1 MSRKDFIKEFDKF
14 IEGKNINSDDDFD
27 NVFDEFMKQQKI
39 IPYEALSEDDAED
52 SYDYLELAES
62 ALTKKQALKYA
73 KKAVQLDPDNIDAQI
88 TVARL
93 TANTNEALL
102 KKLRELIDAANI
114 KMEADGWFSDE
125 YIGEFWGFHET
136 RPYMRLRT
144 EYLDVLIDCSML
156 GLAVKECKDLLR
168 LCEND
173 NLGIR
178 YRLMHLFVYF
188 EDEKSALELLSKY
201 DEKSTMFLLPLSILY
216 YKLGD
221 LNKSTK
227 YLKELKSVNKDTV
240 KFFDTVSKECFD
252 DSLDEMGEY
261 GYRPFTIEEFA
272 VELDENAFLFIG
284 IPQYF
289 RWATKKLSTNE
300 KR

>member
-14 IEGKNINSDDDFD
+14 VEGKNINSDDDFD
-27 NVFDEFMKQQKI
+27 NIFDEFLKQHKI
-39 IPYEALSEDDAED
+39 IPYETLSEEDAED

-62 ALTKKQALKYA
+62 APTKKQALKYA

-88 TVARL
+88 TFAQL

-144 EYLDVLIDCSML
+144 EYLDVLIDCSMF
-156 GLAVKECKDLLR
+156 GLAVNECKDLLR

-240 KFFDTVSKECFD
+240 KFFDTVSKECFGD
-252 DSLDEMGEY
+252 CLDEMSEY

-272 VELDENAFLFIG
+272 VELDENTFLFIG